1 MRSSGGR
8 IRAADAVAAAG
19 ALSSVRLQGQLNNSP
34 RVMGW
39 LFDDEERG
47 GWEGRMTGKTRE
59 ERGGEERAGEERGGE
74 ERGEERRREEER
86 GGEGRRGEERGGQGR
101 TGEERRESRVKHVE
115 DDVAGMM
122 H

>member
-1 MRSSGGR
+1 VRSSGGR

-59 ERGGEERAGEERGGE
+59 ERGGEERRGGG
-74 ERGEERRREEER
+74 RSYREFC
-86 GGEGRRGEERGGQGR
+86 
-101 TGEERRESRVKHVE
+101 E
-115 DDVAGMM
+115 DSSLS
-122 H
+122 